1 MRTFI
6 FLFILVSCA
15 HQSKK
20 TEPKYYSDQ
29 VSVRVALDQAQMS
42 FLRGCV
48 ESFRTFKIK
57 PSFETCR
64 EKAIQHRLEVQEI
77 LETEPITQE

>member
-1 MRTFI
+1 MRNFI
-6 FLFILVSCA
+6 FLLMLVSCA
-15 HQSKK
+15 HQPSKK
-20 TEPKYYSDQ
+20 EPTYYSDQ

-64 EKAIQHRLEVQEI
+64 EKAIQHRLEVEQI
-77 LETEPITQE
+77 LGTEPITQE